1 MLKTW
6 TFEKGLRM
14 LKILR
19 LITQYAFFAQI
30 LGFSHFQINF
40 LLLTMVVKN
49 VVAKISILLML
60 LCIFSFIT

>member
-19 LITQYAFFAQI
+19 LIKQYAFFAQI

-49 VVAKISILLML
+49 FCSQDKYTVNVIVY
-60 LCIFSFIT
+60 F